1 MMKKITLLILLM
13 VLPFVTNAQTFN
25 FDTGLDGWNVGGG
38 IDAATEVGFSGN
50 IMTLT
55 LDNDNNPNMNAGSK
69 GSLNQA
75 AIDLGLV
82 KARSYMHFAIKNN
95 TTTGKVMNQIRI
107 MIEADGVDN
116 GAGGTENRK
125 RFTNSNDMPSPN
137 LIISNGDAAFQVYTI
152 DLSGNENWDKETVNK
167 ITIRYTN
174 NPSVGVSGTIQINA
188 IAFTDSA
195 VPPTLSVEPLEE
207 FKFAFYPNPS
217 RDIVNFSSV
226 KPVEQVQMYSLL
238 GQEVLNVKL
247 ENQPNQSIDV
257 SRLAVGIYNMKVKID
272 GAVGVVKFVKK

>member
-1 MMKKITLLILLM
+1 MLLM

-55 LDNDNNPNMNAGSK
+55 LDSDNNPNMNAGSK

-75 AIDLGLV
+75 AIELGLV

-95 TTTGKVMNQIRI
+95 TTSGKVMNQFRI
-107 MIEADGVDN
+107 MIEADGVDD

-137 LIISNGDAAFQVYTI
+137 LTISNGDTTFQVYTI
-152 DLSGNENWDKETVNK
+152 DLSVNENWDKETVNK
-167 ITIRYTN
+167 LTIRYTN
-174 NPSVGVSGTIQINA
+174 NPSVGVSGTIQIGA
-188 IAFTDSA
+188 IAFTNSA
-195 VPPTLSVEPLEE
+195 VAPATLSVASLEK

-257 SRLAVGIYNMKVKID
+257 SRLSVGIYNMKVKID